1 MISIRLTR
9 YNLTDTRCYI
19 KQLLKGKSFD
29 VYVRGCLEDCLQLYT
44 DAIPSIKEAVKYYN
58 EKQFLDVNTLVTAVI
73 DAATTCEDGFKERQG
88 VVSPLTKRNDG
99 TFKLSAM
106 VLFIMN
112 VLQTG

>member
-44 DAIPSIKEAVKYYN
+44 DAIPSIKEAMKYYN
-58 EKQFLDVNTLVTAVI
+58 EKQFLDVNTLVTAVM

-88 VVSPLTKRNDG
+88 VVSPLTKRNDA